1 MATIKA
7 VLNKDRKKK
16 DGRYSLVI
24 QIIHKRQKRLIYS
37 PYRLKVEE
45 YNVDKQKAVYVSGSG
60 VTMKR
65 IKEVNLYICRI
76 KGQLQTIIN
85 ESFSIDAAFTAE
97 DIAHRYKIQQNNS
110 YLLTFLDNL
119 IETKKQTS
127 PNTGAAKPF
136 ISLHN
141 SLLSFIP
148 KCQIQFK
155 EMTSTMVKQYETF
168 LYSNGLKKNT
178 VCFYLRNLKAIYNMA
193 SDQGIM
199 VCDQYPFKKI
209 NMNTEATIKR
219 SLKKEIIKQI
229 ALFECPNKHM
239 EFARDI
245 FMISFYARGM
255 SFIDIAFL
263 SWQNIENDIIY
274 YKRSK
279 TKQLLKLSI
288 CNELAQMI
296 AKYRSSSTYVFGLID
311 SSSSKSIY
319 QQYQA
324 SYNLIYDNLHRLG
337 QMIGLPTPLT
347 LHVARHSWASI
358 AKEIGV
364 PTGCISEGLG
374 HTSERTT
381 KIYLRDLE
389 QTVLDLVNE
398 QILQL
403 IRD

>member
-1 MATIKA
+1 MGTVRA

-16 DGRYSLVI
+16 DGGYSLVI

-37 PYRLKVEE
+37 PYRLKVEQ
-45 YNVDKQKAVYVSGSG
+45 YNVDKQKAVYISGTG
-60 VTMKR
+60 MTMKR
-65 IKEVNLYICRI
+65 IKEINLYIG
-76 KGQLQTIIN
+76 KVKKEFQLIID
-85 ESFSIDAAFTAE
+85 ESFSGKDSFTAD
-97 DIAHRYKIQQNNS
+97 DIVQKYKMQQTNS
-110 YLLTFLDNL
+110 YLLTFLESL

-136 ISLHN
+136 ISLRN
-141 SLLSFIP
+141 SLLGFMP
-148 KCQIQFK
+148 KCSLQFK
-155 EMTSTMVKQYETF
+155 DLTTAVVKQYEAY
-168 LYSNGLKKNT
+168 LYTKAKKNT
-178 VCFYLRNLKAIYNMA
+178 VCFYLRNLRTIYNMA

-209 NMNTEATIKR
+209 NMSTEATIKR
-219 SLKKEIIKQI
+219 SLKKESIKQI
-229 ALFECPNKHM
+229 ALFECPNPHM

-263 SWQNIENDIIY
+263 TEKNIEYDTIY

-288 CNELAQMI
+288 CNELSEMI
-296 AKYRSSSTYVFGLID
+296 FKYRNDNTYIFNLINTSSN
-311 SSSSKSIY
+311 KSIY
-319 QQYQA
+319 EQYQA
-324 SYNLIYDNLHRLG
+324 AYGLIHDNLRRLG
-337 QMIGLPTPLT
+337 KLIGLTTPLT

-358 AKEIGV
+358 AKEIGI
-364 PTGCISEGLG
+364 PTACISEGLG
-374 HTSERTT
+374 HTSEKTT
-381 KIYLRDLE
+381 KIYLRELE